1 MPFPIKINQMLG
13 HSTLF
18 LTYEGLVQLLMMIR
32 FDNVSYTYQKG
43 TRYQHQAIHVRA
55 EFEQGKY
62 YAIVGQTGSGKST
75 LIQNINA
82 LLKPTTGTVTVDDI
96 TITHKTKD
104 KYIKTVKKKNW
115 KWYFNSPNSQLFED
129 TVERLIFYIK
139 TLK

>member
-1 MPFPIKINQMLG
+1 MIEIFDHAEELTTIGLDLPFPIKINQMLG
-13 HSTLF
+13 YQTSF
-18 LTYEGLVQLLMMIR
+18 LTYEGAGGSTMTIR

-43 TRYQHQAIHVRA
+43 TPYQHQAIHDVNT

-104 KYIKTVKKKNW
+104 KYMN
-115 KWYFNSPNSQLFED
+115 L
-129 TVERLIFYIK
+129 
-139 TLK
+139 